1 MSIYTTAVPLSAS
14 LPVAISI
21 YTAVAP
27 PSASLP
33 VAMTERLRWQT
44 RNLLGSARA
53 GSNPAGHESLLLF
66 LFLLLPLLWGLCSFS
81 FFCFLWFGV
90 FALFSFFL
98 LLPLLLG
105 GLAAHGACA
114 HVTCHGPSA
123 VGRFAGHDLLDRR
136 RPHGACAPVRLRP
149 HGSWGWSACSVCWPH
164 GQTFCSSHLASR
176 PHLLLPSSP
185 LGPRAWT
192 DSALSAR
199 FAMIHDPIV
208 DLDLE
213 VPQP

>member
-123 VGRFAGHDLLDRR
+123 VGRFAGHDLLDRSFR
-136 RPHGACAPVRLRP
+136 WILISSLFFGFWGVGRASSWGLRP
-149 HGSWGWSACSVCWPH
+149 CPVASSWVMGLERVF
-164 GQTFCSSHLASR
+164 GLLAAR
-176 PHLLLPSSP
+176 PNLLLFPS
-185 LGPRAWT
+185 G
-192 DSALSAR
+192 
-199 FAMIHDPIV
+199 F
-208 DLDLE
+208 
-213 VPQP
+213 